1 MPILKTGNIGIDFNT
16 NIDRTTPNTMHQGIP
31 DKPETS
37 ATNDNLPDDILHILQ
52 SCRTLPSVPSV
63 VMEVLDLSQ
72 DPDIGTAKIAKVISR
87 DPALV
92 AKILKVANSAWY
104 GVRREVAALNQAVNL
119 LGINGTMSLALS
131 FSLVGGLQKTSSE
144 AFNHQAYW
152 RRSVI
157 AATAALSV
165 GKFLKS
171 VNNDEIFLASLLQDI
186 GMLVLNEAV
195 RTYGKMV
202 ASAKSDHNLLVEI
215 EQKELGTD
223 HAHIGGWF
231 LEKWGLPGILVASV
245 SASHRMGG
253 IADPMAKSVAVG
265 GRIAEIW
272 TNPQT
277 AAATAR
283 TAESLRSLMDFSPDQ
298 VDLILAKTA
307 ADLPEITGNLDI
319 PVGDESFING
329 LLDQAREALAELNVR
344 ALQEARHF
352 AVQAQRDA
360 LTSLYN
366 RSHLN
371 QVLGPQ
377 FDLCRSLAQ
386 PLTII
391 FIDIDRFKN
400 INDTY
405 GHHAG
410 DAVLISVAQVIQAA
424 TRDADTLVRFG
435 GDEFVVLLNN
445 TGEDVAHGIAERI
458 RSMVEVKPHP
468 AGNGSLIDVTV
479 SVGWATLSSMSNIR
493 TARELLEAADR
504 SLYAAKSGGRN
515 RVAQAV

>member
-1 MPILKTGNIGIDFNT
+1 MVH
-16 NIDRTTPNTMHQGIP
+16 MHQENR
-31 DKPETS
+31 DKLETTTTDKS
-37 ATNDNLPDDILHILQ
+37 LPDNILHILQ

-72 DPDIGTAKIAKVISR
+72 DPEIGTASIAKVISR

-104 GVRREVAALNQAVNL
+104 GVRREVTTLNQAVNL

-131 FSLVGGLQKTSSE
+131 FSLVRGLQKAGSE
-144 AFNHQAYW
+144 TFDHQAYW

-202 ASAKSDHNLLVEI
+202 ASAKCDHNLLVEI
-215 EQKELGTD
+215 ERKELGTD
-223 HAHIGGWF
+223 HAHVGCWF
-231 LEKWGLPGILVASV
+231 LEKWGLPGILVSAV
-245 SASHRMGG
+245 SASHEIEG
-253 IADPMAKSVAVG
+253 IGDPLAKSVAVG
-265 GRIAEIW
+265 GRVAEIW

-277 AAATAR
+277 VAATACS
-283 TAESLRSLMDFSPDQ
+283 AEAVRSLMDLSPGQ
-298 VDLILAKTA
+298 FKLILAKTA

-319 PVGDESFING
+319 PIGDESFITG

-352 AVQAQRDA
+352 AAQAQRDA

-366 RSHLN
+366 RTHLN
-371 QVLGPQ
+371 QVLRSQ
-377 FDLCRSLAQ
+377 FDLSRSTAQ
-386 PLTII
+386 PLTVI

-400 INDTY
+400 INDSY

-410 DAVLISVAQVIQAA
+410 DAVLISVAQVLQSAI
-424 TRDADTLVRFG
+424 RDSDTLVRFG

-445 TGEDVAHGIAERI
+445 SGEDVAHRIAERI
-458 RSMVEVKPHP
+458 RSMVGGKPHNT
-468 AGNGSLIDVTV
+468 GDGRHIEVTV
-479 SVGWATLSSMSNIR
+479 SVGWATLSPMSNILS
-493 TARELLEAADR
+493 ANELLEAADR

-515 RVAQAV
+515 RVVQAV

>member
-1 MPILKTGNIGIDFNT
+1 MDN
-16 NIDRTTPNTMHQGIP
+16 MHQENP
-31 DKPETS
+31 DKLETGT
-37 ATNDNLPDDILHILQ
+37 ADKRLPDNILHILQ
-52 SCRTLPSVPSV
+52 SCRTLPSVPGV

-72 DPDIGTAKIAKVISR
+72 DPEIGTAKIAKVISR

-104 GVRREVAALNQAVNL
+104 GVRREVTTLNQAVNL

-131 FSLVGGLQKTSSE
+131 FSLVRGLQKKSSE
-144 AFNHQAYW
+144 TFDHQSYW
-152 RRSVI
+152 RRSVV
-157 AATAALSV
+157 AATAALSA

-171 VNNDEIFLASLLQDI
+171 ANNDEIFLASLLQDI

-202 ASAKSDHNLLVEI
+202 ASAKLDHNLLVEI
-215 EQKELGTD
+215 ERKELGTD
-223 HAHIGGWF
+223 HAHVGCWF
-231 LEKWGLPGILVASV
+231 LEKWGLPGILVSSV
-245 SASHRMGG
+245 SASHGVDG
-253 IADPMAKSVAVG
+253 IGDSLAKSVAVG

-277 AAATAR
+277 VAATACG
-283 TAESLRSLMDFSPDQ
+283 AEAAQSLMGMSKGQFE
-298 VDLILAKTA
+298 LILAKTA

-319 PVGDESFING
+319 PLGDESFING

-352 AVQAQRDA
+352 AAEAQRDA

-366 RSHLN
+366 RTHLN
-371 QVLGPQ
+371 QVLGAQ
-377 FDLCRSLAQ
+377 FDLSRSTAQ
-386 PLTII
+386 PLTVV
-391 FIDIDRFKN
+391 FIDIDKFKN

-410 DAVLISVAQVIQAA
+410 DAVLISIARVIQSAI
-424 TRDADTLVRFG
+424 RDSDTLVRFG

-445 TGEDVAHGIAERI
+445 SGEEVAHKIAGRI
-458 RSMVEVKPHP
+458 CAMVGGKPHNT
-468 AGNGSLIDVTV
+468 GDGRHIDVTV
-479 SVGWATLSSMSNIR
+479 SVGWATLSPMSSILSAN
-493 TARELLEAADR
+493 ELLEAADR

-515 RVAQAV
+515 RVVQAV